1 MVESPADTAFPLRE
15 AQELV
20 RDLMAPK
27 PRIYWLDFLFHAG
40 LGWTAFVLALRAPP
54 FSLIHVVAFLVAALA
69 LYRAAIFTHEL
80 AHLRVGTFD
89 VFRWAWNLVCGIP
102 LLLPSFLYDG
112 VHNEHH
118 KRHVYGTADDGE
130 YVAFALRSPAGIIGY
145 LLLSFLLPLIFVAR
159 FLLLAP
165 LSWLIPPLRPFVW
178 ERVSSLAIDLQFKR
192 PRDAIRS
199 DRHWRVQEVA
209 TFVFAAGVAG
219 AALLGALPARV
230 PVTWYAVA
238 TLMFFLNSLRTLAA
252 HAYRNPPDH
261 KLDTAG
267 QFLDSVNVPGHRFLT
282 ALWAPVGLRYHATH
296 HLFATLP
303 YHHLGEAHR
312 RLAGRFSARSQYLQ
326 TTRTSLWDALRRL
339 WREAAAARRSAPV
352 AP

>member
-1 MVESPADTAFPLRE
+1 MAGGTADSAFPLRE

-27 PRIYWLDFLFHAG
+27 AAIYWLDFLFHAA
-40 LGWTAFVLALRAPP
+40 LGWAAFVLALRASP
-54 FSLIHVVAFLVAALA
+54 FSPVHLVAFLVTALA

-80 AHLRVGTFD
+80 AHLQVGTF
-89 VFRWAWNLVCGIP
+89 VAFRWVWNLVCGIP

-130 YVAFALRSPAGIIGY
+130 YVAFALHSPAGIIGY
-145 LLLSFLLPLIFVAR
+145 LLLSFVLPLIFVAR
-159 FLLLAP
+159 FLVLAP
-165 LSWLIPPLRPFVW
+165 LSWLIPPLRPIVW
-178 ERVSSLAIDLQFKR
+178 EHASSLAIDLQFTR

-199 DRHWRVQEVA
+199 DRHWRVQEAA

-219 AALLGALPARV
+219 AVVLDALPVRV
-230 PVTWYAVA
+230 PVTWYAVT

-252 HAYRNPPDH
+252 HAYRNPPGH
-261 KLDTAG
+261 RLDAAG
-267 QFLDSVNVPGHRFLT
+267 QFLDSVNIPGHRFLT

-312 RLAGRFSARSQYLQ
+312 RLASRLGARDLYLQ
-326 TTRTSLWDALRRL
+326 TARASLWDALRRL
-339 WREAAAARRSAPV
+339 WREAAAARQRQR
-352 AP
+352 

>member
-1 MVESPADTAFPLRE
+1 MAAVTVDSAFPLRE
-15 AQELV
+15 AQGLV
-20 RDLMAPK
+20 HDLMAPK
-27 PRIYWLDFLFHAG
+27 PAIYWLDFLFHVA
-40 LGWTAFVLALRAPP
+40 LGWAAFVLALRVPL
-54 FSLIHVVAFLVAALA
+54 FSPVHVAAFVVTALA
-69 LYRAAIFTHEL
+69 WYRAAIFTHEL
-80 AHLRVGTFD
+80 AHLQVGTF
-89 VFRWAWNLVCGIP
+89 VAFRWVWNLVCGVP

-130 YVAFALRSPAGIIGY
+130 YVAFALHSPAGIIGY

-165 LSWLIPPLRPFVW
+165 LSWLIPPLRQVVW
-178 ERVSSLAIDLQFKR
+178 EHASSLAIDLQFTR

-219 AALLGALPARV
+219 GVLLDVLPVRV
-230 PVTWYAVA
+230 PATWYAVT

-261 KLDTAG
+261 KLDAAG
-267 QFLDSVNVPGHRFLT
+267 QFLDSVNIPGHRFLT

-303 YHHLGEAHR
+303 YHHLREAHR
-312 RLAGRFSARSQYLQ
+312 RLASRLSARDLYLQ
-326 TTRTSLWDALRRL
+326 TVRASLWDALRRL
-339 WREAAAARRSAPV
+339 WREAAAARQRRS
-352 AP
+352 